1 MKIEYSNNYLMHENP
16 FHDPKT
22 GQFTFAQ
29 GANVAKQ
36 LKNVSDQAYQYVDKH
51 SKTKKGPRVDLS
63 KMSDQELRDILT
75 REEMERRYD
84 MYFNTPQEKK
94 GAKFT
99 MDALQVASLVGG
111 ILVAGLTAASIAT
124 AIKDK
129 WDEKKRSGKQVTIKE
144 ILP

>member
-29 GANVAKQ
+29 GANAAKQ
-36 LKNVSDQAYQYVDKH
+36 FKNASDQAYQYAEKH
-51 SKTKKGPRVDLS
+51 SKTKKGPRADLS

-84 MYFNTPQEKK
+84 TYFNEPQEKK

-111 ILVAGLTAASIAT
+111 ILVAGLTAASLAM

-129 WDEKKRSGKQVTIKE
+129 WDEKKRSSKQVTIKE